1 MRQPSERWWRSSVA
15 NPAAT
20 IQTQYLSLKQAA
32 RLIRLAL
39 GGIVMQLG
47 PCKAT
52 QKGNDCYIAKVIGFL
67 ALAMSHLRNS
77 VGNAALRPFVQRLQT
92 EQTLPE

>member
-1 MRQPSERWWRSSVA
+1 
-15 NPAAT
+15 
-20 IQTQYLSLKQAA
+20 
-32 RLIRLAL
+32 
-39 GGIVMQLG
+39 MQLG

-77 VGNAALRPFVQRLQT
+77 VGKAALRPFVQRLQT